1 MTESFLIQSITD
13 GLLQDGQIYTDFTT
27 GAIFELSFSQE
38 GFSRHAHLK
47 VRRTREAD
55 YVGEFRTYKCAIA
68 TPRGPVRSIRQAVL
82 EMVQEAFQ
90 NFDFEVDHLAA

>member
-1 MTESFLIQSITD
+1 MTESVLIQSITN
-13 GLLQDGQIYTDFTT
+13 GLLQDGQPYADFTT

-47 VRRTREAD
+47 VRRTREGD
-55 YVGEFRTYKCAIA
+55 YAGDFRTYKCTIA
-68 TPRGPVRSIRQAVL
+68 TPRSPVRSTHQAVL